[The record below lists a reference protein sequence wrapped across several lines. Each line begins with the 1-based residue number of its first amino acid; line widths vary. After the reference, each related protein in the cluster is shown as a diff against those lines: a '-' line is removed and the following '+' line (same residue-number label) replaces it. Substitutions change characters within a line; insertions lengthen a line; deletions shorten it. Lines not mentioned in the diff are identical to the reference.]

1 MPAGNN
7 QLGADNNPRAPDLP
21 TVHKAHDRVFNP
33 SRLVLCDGHLETRL
47 PRQEPPIPG
56 WIMNFAAADDALED
70 GVDGA
75 DKREAD
81 PLGRLPSKRRH
92 DHPDESHVAGAAH
105 QEQTSALGA
114 RQTPGIREDNSVVLP
129 GEVADDAAAE
139 GADEE
144 IRAEGAE
151 RGATRHHRGALP
163 EGRAALPGCTPH
175 IIAVSHHACL
185 EDGEPAEESSISGEL
200 LILFTSVKTPLVSI
214 LEHCLE
220 SLLELQTVHQ
230 HEELGGNLTV
240 MR

>member
-7 QLGADNNPRAPDLP
+7 QLGADNNTRAPDLP
-21 TVHKAHDRVFNP
+21 TVHKAHDGVFNP
-33 SRLVLCDGHLETRL
+33 SWLVLCDGHLETRL
-47 PRQEPPIPG
+47 P
-56 WIMNFAAADDALED
+56 WNFAAADDAPED

-105 QEQTSALGA
+105 QEQTPALGA
-114 RQTPGIREDNSVVLP
+114 RQTPGICEDNSVVLP
-129 GEVADDAAAE
+129 GEVADDAAAQ

-144 IRAEGAE
+144 IQAEGAE

-175 IIAVSHHACL
+175 TIAVSQHACL
-185 EDGEPAEESSISGEL
+185 EDGEPAEKASISGEL
-200 LILFTSVKTPLVSI
+200 LVLFTRVKTPLVSI
-214 LEHCLE
+214 LEDCLE
-220 SLLELQTVHQ
+220 CFLELQAVHQ
-230 HEELGGNLTV
+230 HEELGGNIPV
-240 MR
+240 MC